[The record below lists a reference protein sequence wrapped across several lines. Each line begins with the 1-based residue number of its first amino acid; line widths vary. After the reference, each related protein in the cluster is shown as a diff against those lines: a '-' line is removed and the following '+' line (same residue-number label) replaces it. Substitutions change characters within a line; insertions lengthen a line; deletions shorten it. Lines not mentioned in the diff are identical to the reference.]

1 MARWMTLAA
10 SLLVLSGCMTG
21 DIKWCGSSRFGSAD
35 ARAVGIL
42 QSAEMLESS
51 HIGAGGAP
59 SCSVIAY
66 RHIVGQPEAAATFK
80 ALFENSGPAG
90 RIYALAGLY
99 EVDRAAF
106 ERLIAAAQEGSPATF
121 ERIDAC
127 VVTAPSKQEVFA
139 LLQSGQ
145 LSTWWRPRG

>member
-21 DIKWCGSSRFGSAD
+21 DVKWCGSSRFGSAD
-35 ARAVGIL
+35 ARAIGIL
-42 QSAEMLESS
+42 QSAERLESS
-51 HIGAGGAP
+51 HVGDWGVA
-59 SCSVIAY
+59 SCSVVAY
-66 RHIVGQPEAAATFK
+66 RHIIRQPDAAATFK
-80 ALFENSGPAG
+80 ALVEKSGPAG

-121 ERIDAC
+121 ERVSTC

-139 LLQSGQ
+139 LLRSGE
-145 LSTWWRPRG
+145 LSAWWRPRG